1 MKLKLILATVAFAA
15 LTGAEAA
22 SLRRLPSVTVAEG
35 ETALLDGL
43 NAVGLASANTAVA
56 TVTPP
61 DGNKATLSGVRLG
74 ETEITYTD
82 ERGPFAVRP
91 VRTVPTYWKML
102 QKFFEDDPEVTLGVI
117 GDKVVIAGQTANVD
131 TLRRLDEARRM
142 DQQRLVVQV
151 NYSGSALAVLVT
163 DFLSAAGVSNVAVQV
178 IGREVCL
185 AGRMYDRQSI
195 ERVTSRVRD
204 FLKDFKGVAVNADG
218 LQIYKQKI
226 IIDIELLSYNV
237 QRARNLGLEPP
248 SAITA
253 SLDGEL
259 LKYENVLP
267 HGDSGGSGGSGGGS
281 GGATASSGDSS
292 SGEKLTV
299 KLPLKIDGLQTTI
312 RMLKQNQAAKKLY
325 STQLSTQSGEPAVF
339 QSGGTMHKVFDA
351 NQNSTTT
358 KEIDYGFLIKT
369 TPIIIDP
376 FTVNLDFE
384 LDHKVPR
391 NEATQEE
398 FDLERYQTKSKYI
411 VRPGESIVLS
421 GFKQTKDSM
430 TKTGWPILSRIPFI
444 GKILFGARN
453 ASLDDTDILLVVTIN
468 WALENDAAEA
478 VRRRDDMRN
487 RDVSTIEMP

>member
-1 MKLKLILATVAFAA
+1 MNIKHIVAVLPAFLALSVSAA
-15 LTGAEAA
+15 G
-22 SLRRLPSVTVAEG
+22 LRRLPPVVVAEG
-35 ETALLDGL
+35 ASVDIRTE
-43 NAVGLASANTAVA
+43 NAVSLKSSNTAIA
-56 TVTPP
+56 SVTLPN
-61 DGNKATLSGVRLG
+61 DGSSIVSGLRLG
-74 ETEITYTD
+74 TVEVVLND
-82 ERGPFAVRP
+82 QRGPFATQTVS
-91 VRTVPTYWKML
+91 VVPTYWETL

-163 DFLSAAGVSNVAVQV
+163 DFLGAAGISNIAVQV

-204 FLKDFKGVAVNADG
+204 FLKDFKGVSVNADG
-218 LQIYKQKI
+218 LRIYKQKI

-253 SLDGEL
+253 TMEGEL
-259 LKYENVLP
+259 LNYENLLP
-267 HGDSGGSGGSGGGS
+267 SSARDGGGGGEGGGDS
-281 GGATASSGDSS
+281 A
-292 SGEKLTV
+292 SGEQLTV
-299 KLPLKIDGLQTTI
+299 KLPLKVDGLQTTI
-312 RMLKQNQAAKKLY
+312 RLLKQNQAAKKLY

-358 KEIDYGFLIKT
+358 KEIDYGFLIKP
-369 TPIIIDP
+369 TPVIIDP
-376 FTVNLDFE
+376 WTVNLDFE

-391 NEATQEE
+391 NESTDEE
-398 FDLERYQTKSKYI
+398 YDLERYQTKSKYI

>member
-1 MKLKLILATVAFAA
+1 MKLKLILAIVALAA

-22 SLRRLPSVTVAEG
+22 SLRRLPAVTVAEG

-43 NAVGLASANTAVA
+43 NAVGLSSANTAVA

-74 ETEITYTD
+74 ETELTYTD

-163 DFLSAAGVSNVAVQV
+163 DFLGAAGISNIAVQV

-195 ERVTSRVRD
+195 DRVTARVKD
-204 FLKDFKGVAVNADG
+204 FLKDFKGVSVNADG
-218 LQIYKQKI
+218 LRIYKQKI

-237 QRARNLGLEPP
+237 QRARNLGLESP
-248 SAITA
+248 SAVKL
-253 SLDGEL
+253 SLNGEL
-259 LKYENVLP
+259 LNYENTLP
-267 HGDSGGSGGSGGGS
+267 HSSGGG
-281 GGATASSGDSS
+281 GGGEGGGGGDGGSD
-292 SGEKLTV
+292 GEKLTV
-299 KLPLKIDGLQTTI
+299 KLPLKVDDLQTTI

-369 TPIIIDP
+369 TPVIIDP
-376 FTVNLDFE
+376 WTVNLDFE

-391 NEATQEE
+391 NEATTREN

-430 TKTGWPILSRIPFI
+430 AKTGWPILSRIPFI
-444 GKILFGARN
+444 GKILFGSRN

>member
-1 MKLKLILATVAFAA
+1 MKLKLILALVALAA

-22 SLRRLPSVTVAEG
+22 SLRRLPAVTVAEG

-43 NAVGLASANTAVA
+43 NAVGLSSANTAVA

-61 DGNKATLSGVRLG
+61 DGNKSTVSGVRLG

-82 ERGPFAVRP
+82 ERGPFAVRS
-91 VRTVPTYWKML
+91 VRTVPTYWAML

-117 GDKVVIAGQTANVD
+117 GDTVVIAGQTANVD

-163 DFLSAAGVSNVAVQV
+163 DFLGAAGISNITVQV

-195 ERVTSRVRD
+195 DRVTTRVRD
-204 FLKDFKGVAVNADG
+204 FLKDFKGVSVNADG
-218 LQIYKQKI
+218 LKIYKQKI

-253 SLDGEL
+253 SMNGEL
-259 LKYENVLP
+259 LNYENTLP
-267 HGDSGGSGGSGGGS
+267 HGGGG
-281 GGATASSGDSS
+281 GGEGGEGGGES

-299 KLPLKIDGLQTTI
+299 KLPLKVDGLQTTI

-369 TPIIIDP
+369 TPVIIDP
-376 FTVNLDFE
+376 WTVNLDFE

>member
-1 MKLKLILATVAFAA
+1 MKFKLLLALVAFAA

-22 SLRRLPSVTVAEG
+22 SLRRLPVSTVAEG

-43 NAVGLASANTAVA
+43 NAVGLTSANTAIA
-56 TVTPP
+56 SVTPP
-61 DGNKATLSGVRLG
+61 DGNKSTLSGIRLG
-74 ETEITYTD
+74 ETEITYSD
-82 ERGPFAVRP
+82 ERGAFAVQT
-91 VRTVPTYWKML
+91 VRVVPTYWAML
-102 QKFFEDDPEVTLGVI
+102 QKFFEDDPEVTIGVV

-131 TLRRLDEARRM
+131 TLRRLDEARHM
-142 DQQRLVVQV
+142 DPQRLVVQV
-151 NYSGSALAVLVT
+151 DYAGTALSVLVT
-163 DFLSAAGVSNVAVQV
+163 DFLGAAGISNITVQV

-185 AGRMYDRQSI
+185 SGRMYDRQSI
-195 ERVTSRVRD
+195 DRVTTRVRD
-204 FLKDFKGVAVNADG
+204 FLRDFKGVSVNADG
-218 LQIYKQKI
+218 LRIYKQKI

-253 SLDGEL
+253 TMDGEL
-259 LKYENVLP
+259 FNYENTLP
-267 HGDSGGSGGSGGGS
+267 HHGGGGGDGGDSEG
-281 GGATASSGDSS
+281 
-292 SGEKLTV
+292 GEKLSV
-299 KLPLKIDGLQTTI
+299 KLPLKVEGLQTTI
-312 RMLKQNQAAKKLY
+312 RLLKQNQAAKKLY

-369 TPIIIDP
+369 TPVIIDP
-376 FTVNLDFE
+376 WTVNLDFE

-391 NEATQEE
+391 NESTDEE
-398 FDLERYQTKSKYI
+398 YDLERYQTKSKYI

-444 GKILFGARN
+444 GKLLFGSRN
-453 ASLDDTDILLVVTIN
+453 SSSDNTDMLLVVTIN

-478 VRRRDDMRN
+478 VRRRDELRD

>member
-1 MKLKLILATVAFAA
+1 MKLKLVLASVALVA

-22 SLRRLPSVTVAEG
+22 SLRRLPAVIVAEG
-35 ETALLDGL
+35 ETALIDGL
-43 NAVGLASANTAVA
+43 NAVGLSSANTAVA

-61 DGNKATLSGVRLG
+61 DGNKSTLSGVRLG

-151 NYSGSALAVLVT
+151 DYSGSALAVLVT
-163 DFLSAAGVSNVAVQV
+163 DFLAAAGISNVTVQV
-178 IGREVCL
+178 VGREVCL

-195 ERVTSRVRD
+195 DRVTSRVKD

-218 LQIYKQKI
+218 LKIYKQKI

-253 SLDGEL
+253 SMDGEL
-259 LKYENVLP
+259 LKYENTLP
-267 HGDSGGSGGSGGGS
+267 HSGDGGGGGESGGG
-281 GGATASSGDSS
+281 GDSS
-292 SGEKLTV
+292 AGEKLTV
-299 KLPLKIDGLQTTI
+299 KLPLKVDGLQTKI

-369 TPIIIDP
+369 TPVIIDP
-376 FTVNLDFE
+376 WTVNLDFE

-391 NEATQEE
+391 NEATTRED

-444 GKILFGARN
+444 GKILFGAQN
-453 ASLDDTDILLVVTIN
+453 SSLDDTDILLVVTIN